1 MLRAPARAFAVL
13 LASIAPAVAD
23 EPPPLTVTTLEV
35 VAERDAPQVCAT
47 FSERLD
53 RAGTDYR
60 AFVEVT
66 PPVTPSVIVRDR
78 ALCVE
83 GVQHGQTYTV
93 TLKAGLP
100 GADGGVLA
108 AAEQRPVEI
117 PNRKPALAFRGGGY
131 ILPRIGAEGLAL
143 RSINVDRVRMQV
155 LRITDRGLVEK
166 IYFGRISQQLSEHQV
181 GELVDR
187 AAQEVWKGDMAVTG
201 NRNQPAVT
209 AFPIDAVLGRLE
221 PGVYIA
227 AAATADGV
235 KASQWFVVSD
245 LTLNTVLGED
255 GLVVFAR
262 SLATAEP
269 LGGVELRLLARSN
282 AELGKVTTAA
292 DGIARF
298 DAGALRGTGDDA
310 PQALFARGAGGDFG
324 FLDLVAPAFELADRS
339 TVARPPG
346 TADAYLFTERGI
358 YRPGEAVNLTVLLR
372 DPQGAAVA
380 GKPLTLR
387 LLRPDGLETDR
398 RPLTD
403 GGAGAYVARLELPRS
418 APKGPWSA
426 TAHLEPEGPAVG
438 RVEFRVEDFVPPR
451 LAVTLTADRPTLDA
465 DFAAGVTIAGRYVYG
480 TAGAGLPGE
489 LSVTLR
495 AADDPY
501 PQHPGYRFGLA
512 QEDVKPQRTELPGF
526 TTGED
531 GQAHGTVRL
540 DRAPESTRPLE
551 AVVRAAMVDV
561 GGRPVARELVLPVR
575 HRPFAIG
582 IRPRFAGDAVPEGA
596 TVGFDVIAVA
606 PDGTPIDRPDLSY
619 ELFEEE
625 SEYRW
630 FESNGRWDY
639 KVEVRDRRQTGGTL
653 SPAAAKPAA
662 VEEPVTAGRYRLE
675 VFDPKTGVASSVRFA
690 AGWWLTPTAQE
701 RPDEVDVTV
710 MLPRYRGGETAWVH
724 VRPPYRSQVLIAVAD
739 RRIRMATTR
748 EIGPEGAF
756 LQIPVDPSWI
766 GGVHVVAS
774 AFAIPDPQQ
783 KGGPRR
789 GVGTSWLAVD
799 PSDRL
804 LKLSLA
810 APAEAR
816 PLTRLPVEVT
826 VDGAVPGQAAYVTL
840 SAVDETVLRLT
851 DFHGPDPAG
860 HYFGPRELTVEMR
873 DVYGRLVQAAEPPRT
888 RAAAPSSPPAPGM
901 GPGRPGAT
909 LSLFSGIVA
918 VGEGGR
924 ATIPLDLPD
933 FTGRLRLT
941 AVAWTADRMG
951 RAESAVEVR
960 DPVLVD
966 LAVPR
971 QLAPGD
977 RATVTVTLAN
987 IGGPAGAY
995 AARFVAEGGLSAT
1008 GEPVPVGQLEPGG
1021 HGRATADI
1029 TAESDGPARLTV
1041 EVTGP
1046 DGLRLARSVDVAV
1059 RSAEPVDVR
1068 RQTATLATDGALA
1081 AAPELTAGL
1090 RPGFLAAAMLG
1101 GPTEIDVPGLL
1112 AALPGEPAGGAEA
1125 AASHA
1130 LALMPF
1136 LDTAV
1141 ALGLGR
1147 EEAVR
1152 ARVRRALDRLLGFQR
1167 ADGAFAA
1174 WSATG
1179 DADGWLTAYALD
1191 VLGRAR
1197 AAGFT
1202 AVDVRYRKGVE
1213 ALKRSLENTWI
1224 DGAGLPARAYTL
1236 LVLARAKQI
1245 DAAPL
1250 RHFREA
1256 FWDKAPGDLAR
1267 AQVAAAF
1274 AALGDGRSAAEAF
1287 ERMTTARAATASLRD
1302 EAAVF
1307 VLTLEGAADR
1317 ERAAAAERLLRSAAS
1332 AQRGVAAQEGA
1343 WLLLAARALLEKS
1356 GPVKLSVGDQGTDQ
1370 PRAVIRRL
1378 DTAGP
1383 LPAIRNAGG
1392 EVKVAVT
1399 VAGVPSDAAPAAGA
1413 GFVLTRRFLDTA
1425 GRPAA
1430 PESIVRNRLYVAVLE
1445 GEATDAA
1452 TAHAMLTDI
1461 LPAGFEVETVRLSDS
1476 GALGGLSWIAGSVGV
1491 RHAEVKEDRV
1501 SAVLDLPADRRGF
1514 RLVYLVRAVTPGSFA
1529 APGATVADLDR
1540 AGVFARLDASR
1551 ATVLPE

>member
-1 MLRAPARAFAVL
+1 MLRAPARVLAVL
-13 LASIAPAVAD
+13 LASIAPAAAD
-23 EPPPLTVTTLEV
+23 DPPPLTVTALEV
-35 VAERDAPQVCAT
+35 VAERDAPQVCAIM
-47 FSERLD
+47 SERLD

-60 AFVEVT
+60 AYVEVT
-66 PPVTPSVIVRDR
+66 PPVTPTVVVRDR
-78 ALCVE
+78 SLCVE
-83 GVQHGQTYTV
+83 GVLHGQKYTV
-93 TLKAGLP
+93 TLMAGLP
-100 GADGGVLA
+100 GAEGGALA
-108 AAEQRPVEI
+108 AAETREAEI

-166 IYFGRISQQLSEHQV
+166 IYFGRISQQLSDHEV

-262 SLATAEP
+262 SLATAAP

-339 TVARPPG
+339 TVAPVPG
-346 TADAYLFTERGI
+346 RADAFLFTERGI
-358 YRPGEAVNLTVLLR
+358 YRPGEPVNLTALLR
-372 DPQGAAVA
+372 DPQGAAVT

-387 LLRPDGLETDR
+387 LLRPDGLEVDR

-403 GGAGAYVARLELPRS
+403 GGAGAYVARLELPRG
-418 APKGPWSA
+418 ALAGAWSA
-426 TAHLEPEGPAVG
+426 TAHLEPEGPSVG
-438 RVEFRVEDFVPPR
+438 RVEFRVDDFVPPR
-451 LAVTLTADRPTLDA
+451 LGVTLTADRPSLDA
-465 DFAAGVTIAGRYVYG
+465 ESAAGITIAGRFVYG
-480 TAGAGLPGE
+480 TAAAGLPGE

-495 AADDPY
+495 AAENPY

-512 QEDVKPQRTELPGF
+512 QEDVKPQRSELPGF

-531 GQAHGTVRL
+531 GQARGTVRL
-540 DRAPESTRPLE
+540 ERAPDSTRPLE

-582 IRPRFAGDAVPEGA
+582 IRPRFADDAVPEGA

-619 ELFEEE
+619 ELYEEE
-625 SEYRW
+625 PEYSW
-630 FESNGRWDY
+630 FEANGRWDY

-653 SPAAAKPAA
+653 SPAVAKPAT

-675 VFDPKTGVASSVRFA
+675 VFDPKTGVASSIRFA
-690 AGWWLTPTAQE
+690 AGWWLTPTTLE
-701 RPDEVDVTV
+701 RPDEVEVTV

-724 VRPPYRSQVLIAVAD
+724 VSPPYRSQVLIAVAD

-783 KGGPRR
+783 KSGPRR
-789 GVGTSWLAVD
+789 GIGTSWLAVD

-804 LKLSLA
+804 LKVA
-810 APAEAR
+810 VGPPADAR
-816 PLTRLPVEVT
+816 PMTRLPVEVT
-826 VDGAVPGQAAYVTL
+826 VEGAAPGQPAYVTL
-840 SAVDETVLRLT
+840 SAVDETVLSLT
-851 DFHGPDPAG
+851 DFHGPDPAA

-873 DVYGRLVQAAEPPRT
+873 DVYGRLVEAAEPPRA
-888 RAAAPSSPPAPGM
+888 RAATMPSLPTPAM
-901 GPGRPGAT
+901 GPGRASAT

-924 ATIPLDLPD
+924 TTIPIDLPD

-951 RAESAVEVR
+951 RADQVVEVR
-960 DPVLVD
+960 DPVQVD
-966 LAVPR
+966 VAVPR
-971 QLAPGD
+971 HLAPGD
-977 RATVTVTLAN
+977 RASVAVTLAN
-987 IGGPAGAY
+987 TGGPAGAY
-995 AARFVAEGGLSAT
+995 TARILADGGVEVA
-1008 GEPVPVGQLEPGG
+1008 GEPVALGHLEPGG
-1021 HGRATADI
+1021 RGSAAI
-1029 TAESDGPARLTV
+1029 ELAAELDGPARLTV

-1046 DGLRLARSVDVAV
+1046 DGLRLTRSVDVTV
-1059 RSAEPVDVR
+1059 RSAEPPVVR
-1068 RQTATLATDGALA
+1068 RQAVTLAADGLFTPP
-1081 AAPELTAGL
+1081 PELSAGL
-1090 RPGFLAAAMLG
+1090 RPGALAAAMLG
-1101 GPTEIDVPGLL
+1101 GPVEIDVPGLL
-1112 AALPGEPAGGAEA
+1112 AGLSREPGGGAEA

-1130 LALMPF
+1130 LALLPF
-1136 LDTAV
+1136 LDSGVTLGV
-1141 ALGLGR
+1141 GGEDAL
-1147 EEAVR
+1147 R
-1152 ARVRRALDRLLGFQR
+1152 ARVHRALDRLLGFQR

-1174 WSATG
+1174 WTVTG
-1179 DADGWLTAYALD
+1179 DADGWLSAYALD

-1202 AVDVRYRKGVE
+1202 VAEVRYRKGLE

-1224 DGAGLPARAYTL
+1224 DGAGSPARAYTL
-1236 LVLARAKQI
+1236 LVLARAKLI

-1256 FWDKAPGDLAR
+1256 YWDKAPGNLPR
-1267 AQVAAAF
+1267 AQLAAAF
-1274 AALGDGRSAAEAF
+1274 AALGDGRAAAEAF
-1287 ERMTTARAATASLRD
+1287 ERMTAARPATSTLRD
-1302 EAAVF
+1302 DAAVY
-1307 VLTLEGAADR
+1307 VLALEGAADR
-1317 ERAAAAERLLRSAAS
+1317 ERGTAAERLLRAAA
-1332 AQRGVAAQEGA
+1332 AQRGGVTAQERA
-1343 WLLLAARALLEKS
+1343 WLLLAARALLDKS
-1356 GPVKLSVGDQGTDQ
+1356 GPVKVVVGDQTIEQ
-1370 PRAVIRRL
+1370 PRGVIRRL
-1378 DTAGP
+1378 DASA
-1383 LPAIRNAGG
+1383 LPSIRNAGG

-1399 VAGVPSDAAPAAGA
+1399 VAGAPTDAAPAAGQ
-1413 GFVLTRRFLDTA
+1413 GFALTRRLLDTA

-1430 PESIVRNRLYVAVLE
+1430 MDGIVRNRLYVAVLE

-1452 TAHAMLTDI
+1452 TAHAMLTDV

-1476 GALGGLSWIAGSVGV
+1476 GALGGLSWAGGSVGV
-1491 RHAEVKEDRV
+1491 RHAEVREDRV
-1501 SAVLDLPADRRGF
+1501 GAVLDLPADQRRF
-1514 RLVYLVRAVTPGSFA
+1514 RLVYLLRAVTPGSFS
-1529 APGATVADLDR
+1529 APGAVVADLDR
-1540 AGVFARLDASR
+1540 AGVVTRLDSTR
-1551 ATVLPE
+1551 ATVVPE

>member
-1 MLRAPARAFAVL
+1 MLRAPARVLAVL
-13 LASIAPAVAD
+13 LASIAPASAD
-23 EPPPLTVTTLEV
+23 DPPPLTVTALEV

-47 FSERLD
+47 VSERLD
-53 RAGTDYR
+53 QAGTAYHTH
-60 AFVEVT
+60 VEVT
-66 PPVTPSVIVRDR
+66 PPVTLSVVVRDR
-78 ALCVE
+78 TLCVE

-100 GADGGVLA
+100 GAAGGALA
-108 AAEQRPVEI
+108 AADSRTVEV

-131 ILPRIGAEGLAL
+131 ILPRIGADGLAL

-166 IYFGRISQQLSEHQV
+166 IYFGRISQQMSDHEV

-201 NRNQPAVT
+201 NRNQPAMT

-227 AAATADGV
+227 AAATDAV

-262 SLATAEP
+262 SLATAAP
-269 LGGVELRLLARSN
+269 LDGVELRLLARNN

-339 TVARPPG
+339 TVARPAG

-358 YRPGEAVNLTVLLR
+358 YRPGEPVNLTALLR
-372 DPQGAAVA
+372 DPQGAAVP

-387 LLRPDGLETDR
+387 LLRPDGLEVDR
-398 RPLTD
+398 RSLSD
-403 GGAGAYVARLELPRS
+403 GGAGAYVARLELPRG
-418 APKGPWSA
+418 AFPGLWSA
-426 TAHLEPEGPAVG
+426 TAHVEPEGPAVG
-438 RVEFRVEDFVPPR
+438 RTEFRVEEFASPR
-451 LAVTLTADRPTLDA
+451 LGVTLTADRPALDA
-465 DFAAGVTIAGRYVYG
+465 DSAAGITIAGRYVYG
-480 TAGAGLPGE
+480 TAAAGLPGE

-495 AADDPY
+495 AADNPY
-501 PQHPGYRFGLA
+501 PQHPGYRFGLV

-531 GQAHGTVRL
+531 GHAHGTVRL
-540 DRAPESTRPLE
+540 DRPPESTRPLE
-551 AVVRAAMVDV
+551 AVVGAVMVDV
-561 GGRPVARELVLPVR
+561 GGRPVSRELVLPVR

-606 PDGTPIDRPDLSY
+606 PDGTPIDRADLSY

-653 SPAAAKPAA
+653 STSAGKPAA

-710 MLPRYRGGETAWVH
+710 MLPRYRSGETAWVH

-774 AFAIPDPQQ
+774 AFAIPDPQH
-783 KGGPRR
+783 KGAPRR

-804 LKLSLA
+804 LKLSVTT
-810 APAEAR
+810 PAEAR
-816 PLTRLPVEVT
+816 PRTRLPVEVT
-826 VDGAVPGQAAYVTL
+826 VEGAAAGQAAYVTL
-840 SAVDETVLRLT
+840 SAVDETVLHLT
-851 DFHGPDPAG
+851 GFRGPDPAA
-860 HYFGPRELTVEMR
+860 HYFGPRELAVEMR
-873 DVYGRLVQAAEPPRT
+873 DVYGRLVEAAEPS
-888 RAAAPSSPPAPGM
+888 RARLAAVPSLLAPAM
-901 GPGRPGAT
+901 GPGRPSAS

-918 VGEGGR
+918 VGEEGR
-924 ATIPLDLPD
+924 LTIPLDLPD

-941 AVAWTADRMG
+941 AVGWTTDRIG

-966 LAVPR
+966 VVVPR

-977 RATVTVTLAN
+977 RATVAVTLAN
-987 IGGPAGAY
+987 TGGPAGAY
-995 AARFVAEGGLSAT
+995 AARFVGDGGISAPV
-1008 GEPVPVGQLEPGG
+1008 EPVALGHLEPGG
-1021 HGRATADI
+1021 QGTAAIDLTADR
-1029 TAESDGPARLTV
+1029 DGPARLAID
-1041 EVTGP
+1041 VTGP
-1046 DGLRLARSVDVAV
+1046 DGLRLGRSIDVVV
-1059 RSAEPVDVR
+1059 RSADPITVR
-1068 RQTATLATDGALA
+1068 RQNAGLA
-1081 AAPELTAGL
+1081 AEGVFTAALELTAGL
-1090 RPGFLAAAMLG
+1090 RPGAWAAAMLG

-1112 AALPGEPAGGAEA
+1112 AGLAREPAGGAEA

-1130 LALMPF
+1130 LALLPF
-1136 LDTAV
+1136 PDTVV
-1141 ALGLGR
+1141 ALGIDS
-1147 EEAVR
+1147 EDAMR
-1152 ARVRRALDRLLGFQR
+1152 ARVRRALDRLLSFQR

-1197 AAGFT
+1197 AAGF
-1202 AVDVRYRKGVE
+1202 AVADVRYRKGLE

-1224 DGAGLPARAYTL
+1224 DGTGLPARAYTL
-1236 LVLARAKQI
+1236 LVLARGKQI

-1256 FWDKAPGDLAR
+1256 FWDKVPGDLAR

-1274 AALGDGRSAAEAF
+1274 AALGDGRAAAEAF
-1287 ERMTTARAATASLRD
+1287 ERMTAARAAANNLRD
-1302 EAAVF
+1302 DAAVF
-1307 VLTLEGAADR
+1307 LLAQEGAADR
-1317 ERAAAAERLLRSAAS
+1317 ERAAASERLLRSAA
-1332 AQRGVAAQEGA
+1332 AARGGVTAQERG
-1343 WLLLAARALLEKS
+1343 WLLQAARALIEKS
-1356 GPVKLSVGDQGTDQ
+1356 GPVKLAVGDQMVEQ
-1370 PRAVIRRL
+1370 PRAAIRRI
-1378 DTAGP
+1378 AVGEP
-1383 LPAIRNAGG
+1383 IPPIRNAGG
-1392 EVKVAVT
+1392 DVKVAVT
-1399 VAGVPSDAAPAAGA
+1399 VVGMPSEAGA
-1413 GFVLTRRFLDTA
+1413 ATGQGFALTRQFFDTA
-1425 GRPAA
+1425 GRPA
-1430 PESIVRNRLYVAVLE
+1430 PMESIVRNRLYVAVLE
-1445 GEATDAA
+1445 GEATDTAS
-1452 TAHAMLTDI
+1452 AHAMLTDI
-1461 LPAGFEVETVRLSDS
+1461 LPAGFEVEALRLSDS
-1476 GALGGLSWIAGSVGV
+1476 GSLGGLSRIAGSVGV

-1501 SAVLDLPADRRGF
+1501 SAVLDLPADRRRF
-1514 RLVYLVRAVTPGSFA
+1514 RLVYLVRAVTPGSFH
-1529 APGATVADLDR
+1529 APGAAVEDLDR
-1540 AGVFARLDASR
+1540 SGVFARLEASR
-1551 ATVLPE
+1551 VTVLPE